1 MATKRI
7 LTGMRQTGALHLG
20 HYVGALKQWL
30 ALQDE
35 YECFFLI
42 ADVQAL
48 TTHVDR
54 PRVIE
59 ESVREVVLDWLGVGL
74 DPTKPNVCFV
84 LQSSL
89 PELTE
94 LTAYFT
100 MLVPFTKMEHN
111 PTIRAELKDLK
122 KSATAGFMIY
132 PISQAADILLFS
144 PYPPEKSDKLL
155 VPVGEDQVPH
165 LEETNQIARR
175 FNALYG
181 KTFLECKPEVGEIG
195 RLPGVDGKS
204 KMSKSLGNAIQLKDG
219 PDTVSKLV
227 SKMFTD
233 PKKLHRDDPG
243 HPQRCPVYLY
253 HRAFSTS
260 QMFRGRATKCKTG
273 RLGCVECKKELADIL
288 NNFLEPIRTR
298 RAEAEK
304 APLDTY
310 LRQGT
315 EKAREI
321 GQNMMKVI
329 RHAMHL
335 DYPSVKSSLTK
346 GG

>member
-1 MATKRI
+1 MSTKRI
-7 LTGMRQTGALHLG
+7 LTGMRPTGALHLG
-20 HYVGALKQWL
+20 HYVGALKQWIE
-30 ALQDE
+30 LQDE

-54 PRVIE
+54 PKVIE

-74 DPTKPNVCFV
+74 DPAKPNVHFV
-84 LQSSL
+84 LQSSV

-100 MLVPFTKMEHN
+100 MLVPFARMEHN

-122 KSATAGFMIY
+122 QSPTAGFMVY

-144 PYPPEKSDKLL
+144 PHPRDDDSRLL

-175 FNALYG
+175 FNNLYG
-181 KTFLECKPEVGEIG
+181 KTFLECKPKVGEVG
-195 RLPGVDGKS
+195 RLPGIDGKS
-204 KMSKSLGNAIQLKDG
+204 KMSKSLGNVIQLKD
-219 PDTVSKLV
+219 DSQTVQKLV

-233 PKKLHRDDPG
+233 PKKLHRGDAG
-243 HPQRCPVYLY
+243 HSQRCPVYLY
-253 HRAFSTS
+253 HRVFSAPE
-260 QMFRGRATKCKTG
+260 MLRGRAAKCKTG

-288 NNFLEPIRTR
+288 NRFLEPIRTR
-298 RAEAEK
+298 RTEAEK
-304 APLDTY
+304 APLGIY
-310 LRQGT
+310 LHQGA

-321 GQNMMKVI
+321 GQDMMTVV

-335 DYPSVKSSLTK
+335 DYPSVFRN
-346 GG
+346 